1 MDNNNK
7 HIDHNSTAQYIDW
20 LRGQGERPDES
31 VIEHV
36 AACYEC
42 KEEIL
47 ELSEILDMED
57 KTIDQRQLRKSNRQL
72 IIRAAAVLIGVMLV
86 ALAIE
91 FLRPDND
98 PIQIVSDDVDSVQL
112 TPKDSLYDTQEAI
125 FPEAKDDTP
134 VITMVQHDT
143 IKFAM
148 NFEPNR
154 GLEVLINAHFRSNT
168 IVDESSK
175 EQLQAVYYKGDK
187 FRFDFSRYK
196 KRNVVVSIVDHS
208 GSSIVQ
214 LSTNDDSSTVSL
226 DFDPGLYY
234 WKLSTSD
241 ELLEL
246 GKFRLYSKD
255 N

>member
-1 MDNNNK
+1 MDNNNT
-7 HIDHNSTAQYIDW
+7 HIDQNSTAQYIDW
-20 LRGQGERPDES
+20 LRGQGNRPDEA

-36 AACYEC
+36 ASCYKC

-47 ELSEILDMED
+47 ELSEILDKED
-57 KTIDQRQLRKSNRQL
+57 RAVDQRLLRKSNIQL
-72 IIRAAAVLIGVMLV
+72 IIRAAAVLIGVIVV

-98 PIQIVSDDVDSVQL
+98 PIQIVNDDTDSVQVS
-112 TPKDSLYDTQEAI
+112 PRDSVYDTNRTI
-125 FPEAKDDTP
+125 IPESKDDNLVVT
-134 VITMVQHDT
+134 IVQHDT
-143 IKFAM
+143 IKFAA

-154 GLEVLINAHFRSNT
+154 GLEVLINAHFRSKST
-168 IVDESSK
+168 VGESSEEK
-175 EQLQAVYYKGDK
+175 QQVVYYAGDK
-187 FRFDFSRYK
+187 FKFDFSSFMIT
-196 KRNVVVSIVDHS
+196 NVVLSIVDHL
-208 GSSIVQ
+208 GSNIVQ
-214 LSTNDDSSTVSL
+214 LTPKDKPSTVNL
-226 DFDPGLYY
+226 DWKPGLYY